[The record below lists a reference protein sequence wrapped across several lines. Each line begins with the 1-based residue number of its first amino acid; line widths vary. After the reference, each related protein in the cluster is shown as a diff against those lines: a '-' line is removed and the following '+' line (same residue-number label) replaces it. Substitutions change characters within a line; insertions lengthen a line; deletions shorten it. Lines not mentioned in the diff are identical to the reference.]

1 MCVCVRAHE
10 APSIIKA
17 PRLPLHL
24 IWELVKRDSCWCLPS
39 QPQGLVAP
47 NNILESGRHQEVLLL
62 QPELFALYHLE
73 REGGREEKRREG
85 GRRGRGLCI
94 PFILLQSRSLS

>member
-1 MCVCVRAHE
+1 MCVRVCVHAHE

-62 QPELFALYHLE
+62 QAELFALYHLE
-73 REGGREEKRREG
+73 RGGREGGREEGEG
-85 GRRGRGLCI
+85 CASPSSYCSQGV
-94 PFILLQSRSLS
+94 